1 MGKRFYTIIGIILVV
16 NSSPPQSEMYYI
28 FGQIEIR
35 YMQGLSC
42 RFIMLLGLF
51 LSTISEKSVYL
62 GAHVALKD

>member
-1 MGKRFYTIIGIILVV
+1 MGKRFYTIISIILVV

-42 RFIMLLGLF
+42 RFLLLGLF